1 MTDSHTSHLLA
12 NVLSGGADQLGRLLE
27 LYRNYLNML
36 ADSQLDQKLRARV
49 SPSDVVQET
58 MLEAHRD
65 FQQFR
70 GRSQAE
76 FAAWLRQILVN
87 NLARMI
93 ERHVLTRK
101 RDVRRQVSI
110 DQVKESVER
119 STVLANVLAGREET
133 PSVHLERHERAVV
146 LANLMQQLPDH
157 YRQVL
162 VLRNLQGLSFQEVA
176 LQLERTEPATKML
189 WMRAVKKLRG
199 LFDANEVSVSASS

>member
-199 LFDANEVSVSASS
+199 LFEANEV

>member
-199 LFDANEVSVSASS
+199 LFEANEVSISASS

>member
-176 LQLERTEPATKML
+176 SQLERTEPATKML

-199 LFDANEVSVSASS
+199 LFDANEVSISASS

>member
-1 MTDSHTSHLLA
+1 MPGKA
-12 NVLSGGADQLGRLLE
+12 I
-27 LYRNYLNML
+27 
-36 ADSQLDQKLRARV
+36 
-49 SPSDVVQET
+49 ET
-58 MLEAHRD
+58 
-65 FQQFR
+65 FSNR
-70 GRSQAE
+70 GCSEAE

-199 LFDANEVSVSASS
+199 LFEANEISISASS